1 MVKIFYITGNKYK
14 LENAKRYAKK
24 LDIDLIQ
31 KKLDIE
37 EIQSDSIVEIAKG
50 KAKQAFEIFKKPLI
64 ISDSGWKIP
73 ALKGFPGPYMHY
85 INNWF
90 SSEDFLALMEN
101 KKNKSVILEH
111 VICGISSRGI
121 KILKKEF
128 IGEFVESPKGNG
140 LLSDR
145 VISFRDDKYTIAER
159 ENRNED
165 SVDDTDLWKKIHKW
179 SKTLEVLK

>member
-14 LENAKRYAKK
+14 LENAKRYTKK
-24 LDIDLIQ
+24 LGVELIQ

-64 ISDSGWKIP
+64 VSDSGWKIP

-90 SSEDFLALMEN
+90 SPEDFLALMKN

-111 VICGISSRGI
+111 VICGISSKGI
-121 KILKKEF
+121 KIFKKEF
-128 IGEFVESPKGNG
+128 IGKFVESPKGNG
-140 LLSDR
+140 LSSDR
-145 VISFRDDKYTIAER
+145 VISFRDDKYTIAEC
-159 ENRNED
+159 ENTNQD
-165 SVDDTDLWKKIHKW
+165 SVDDTDLWKGIYKW
-179 SKTLEVLK
+179 SKNLKVV